1 MEQFSKARA
10 SAVHPALDRADC
22 GPANL
27 GGFFV
32 TQPLGPDQEKN
43 LALLKGKLRESPPEV
58 LEIEAGVLFRRVER
72 ELAIAPS
79 GSSTSR
85 LRLRNEV

>member
-1 MEQFSKARA
+1 VEQFSKARA